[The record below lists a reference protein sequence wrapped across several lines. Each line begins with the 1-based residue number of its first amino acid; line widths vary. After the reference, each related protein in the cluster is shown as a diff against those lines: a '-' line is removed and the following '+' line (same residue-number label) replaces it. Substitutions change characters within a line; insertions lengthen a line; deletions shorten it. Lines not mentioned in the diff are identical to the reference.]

1 MTKVYLVKHCY
12 DTDGGFGDAVSQ
24 EEVLCGF
31 NNEDE
36 AYEFVKTFENPHI
49 YDRPY
54 ASLEC
59 GRLIV
64 EELNMIPPKH
74 EDMWWL
80 H

>member
-1 MTKVYLVKHCY
+1 M
-12 DTDGGFGDAVSQ
+12 
-24 EEVLCGF
+24 

-64 EELNMIPPKH
+64 EELNMIPPKQ